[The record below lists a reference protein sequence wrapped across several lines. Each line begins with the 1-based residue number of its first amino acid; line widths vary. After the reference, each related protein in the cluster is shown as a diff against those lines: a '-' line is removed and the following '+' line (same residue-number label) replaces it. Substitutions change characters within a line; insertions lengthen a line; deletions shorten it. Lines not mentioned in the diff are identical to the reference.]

1 MKVADPEK
9 NYIDANTIEA
19 SEEDYLYIK
28 TSQIQNAGNGLFTA
42 IDIFKNEIIT
52 LFKGEILDAK
62 EAEERAK
69 QNSDRYFINLLDGT
83 IMDSMHTNCFA
94 KYANDAINSDFK
106 KNAEIT
112 LDANDNVCLKAIKK
126 IKSGEEIFCSY
137 GKRYWKKHS

>member
-1 MKVADPEK
+1 M
-9 NYIDANTIEA
+9 DANTIEA